1 MHDVVTRRP
10 CFSGRIVY
18 ACRAFDILPTQRS
31 DSLPIPQSESF
42 RINSPDSLAIDI
54 FPNGV
59 RFLFVYLFFGFA
71 YPLVALGRSVEIFG
85 TRVPRDVY
93 LSQFSF
99 PCMYTIFSF
108 LFFSLNLDM

>member
-1 MHDVVTRRP
+1 MFFGSDW
-10 CFSGRIVY
+10 IVY

-54 FPNGV
+54 FLFV
-59 RFLFVYLFFGFA
+59 FLFFDFA

>member
-1 MHDVVTRRP
+1 MMSSRDVLVFRVGLFTRVALLTFLLELIP
-10 CFSGRIVY
+10 RI
-18 ACRAFDILPTQRS
+18 L
-31 DSLPIPQSESF
+31 LQSIF
-42 RINSPDSLAIDI
+42 

-59 RFLFVYLFFGFA
+59 RFLFVFLFFGFA

-85 TRVPRDVY
+85 TRVHRDVY

-108 LFFSLNLDM
+108 LLFSFL

>member
-1 MHDVVTRRP
+1 LHDVVTRRP

-54 FPNGV
+54 FFLMV
-59 RFLFVYLFFGFA
+59 YVFLFVFLFFGFA

-99 PCMYTIFSF
+99 PCMYMIFSF
-108 LFFSLNLDM
+108 LFSES

>member
-1 MHDVVTRRP
+1 MMSSRDVLVFRVGLFTRVALLTFCRL
-10 CFSGRIVY
+10 SDRIH
-18 ACRAFDILPTQRS
+18 CRSRSRSPLELIPRIL
-31 DSLPIPQSESF
+31 LQSIF
-42 RINSPDSLAIDI
+42 F

-59 RFLFVYLFFGFA
+59 RFLFVFLFFGFA

-85 TRVPRDVY
+85 TRVHRDVY

-108 LFFSLNLDM
+108 LLFSFL

>member
-1 MHDVVTRRP
+1 MMSSRDVLVFRVGLFTRVALLTFLLELIP
-10 CFSGRIVY
+10 RI
-18 ACRAFDILPTQRS
+18 L
-31 DSLPIPQSESF
+31 LQS
-42 RINSPDSLAIDI
+42 I
-54 FPNGV
+54 F
-59 RFLFVYLFFGFA
+59 FLFVFLFFYFA

-108 LFFSLNLDM
+108 LLFSFL